1 MILDLDVGNTRVKW
15 RTSQTAGEVVSH
27 GACLREDTQWL
38 ERLAPKSIHRVRI
51 SNVAGT
57 ETRCQLQQFFSERFE
72 IAAEFA
78 SSTTEVMGV
87 RNGYVEPERLGVDRW
102 LAVLAAFD
110 RSESSCCVV
119 DCGSAI
125 TIDYVSSDGTH
136 KGGVIAPGIELMRR
150 ALLADTQEIEIR
162 SDSVDTEPSIPAA
175 HTTETAVEFGL
186 KFMEAGLVEIA
197 CNRFESMFKEVP
209 ELFLTGGDAQ
219 IISNLIVK
227 DHQVIPH
234 LVLDGLALAV
244 P

>member
-15 RTSQTAGEVVSH
+15 RTSHATGQIITH
-27 GACLREDTQWL
+27 GAYLRDDTRGI
-38 ERLAPKSIHRVRI
+38 ERLALEKIDRVRI
-51 SNVAGT
+51 SSVAGPEMKQRLRQYCT
-57 ETRCQLQQFFSERFE
+57 NQLGV
-72 IAAEFA
+72 AAEFA
-78 SSTTEVMGV
+78 SSTSEARGV

-162 SDSVDTEPSIPAA
+162 SDDIDTEHAIAAA
-175 HTTETAVEFGL
+175 HTTEQAVELGL
-186 KFMEAGLVEIA
+186 KYMEAGLVEIA
-197 CNRFESMFKEVP
+197 CNSYENMFGQVP
-209 ELFLTGGDAQ
+209 ELYLTGGDAQ
-219 IISNLIVK
+219 IVTNLISR

>member
-15 RTSQTAGEVVSH
+15 RTRNQAGEVVSH
-27 GACLREDTQWL
+27 GVCLRDTPQWV
-38 ERLAPKSIHRVRI
+38 ERLALDNIGRVRI

-57 ETRCQLQQFFSERFE
+57 GTKQQLQQFFTRR
-72 IAAEFA
+72 IKVTAEFA
-78 SSTTEVMGV
+78 SSRSEVKGV
-87 RNGYVEPERLGVDRW
+87 RNGYDEPERLGVDRW

-125 TIDYVSSDGTH
+125 TIDYVTSDGAH
-136 KGGVIAPGIELMRR
+136 QGGVIAPGIEVMRR

-162 SDSVDTEPSIPAA
+162 SDHVDTEHAIPAA
-175 HTTETAVEFGL
+175 HTTEKAVELGL
-186 KFMEAGLVEIA
+186 KYMEAGLVEIA
-197 CNRFESMFKEVP
+197 CNRYESMFKEVP

-219 IISNLIVK
+219 IVSNLINR
-227 DHQVIPH
+227 DHKVIPH
-234 LVLDGLALAV
+234 LVLDGLALAI